1 MAGVGSECTG
11 ENLFVSRGGK
21 LITPPLSAGAR
32 EGITQDTVVE
42 MAKDL
47 DIEVVFGDLT
57 RSDLSVADEVFLVGP
72 AAEVSAVS
80 SVDDRE
86 IPCPGPVT
94 TAIGPEYA
102 QVVRGP
108 VAQHTDWAELCQY
121 IRRPQTG
128 TRSLRE
134 RRGR

>member
-21 LITPPLSAGAR
+21 LITPPLSAGAL

-57 RSDLSVADEVFLVGP
+57 RSDLYVADEVFLVGT

-86 IPCPGPVT
+86 IPD
-94 TAIGPEYA
+94 
-102 QVVRGP
+102 RKS
-108 VAQHTDWAELCQY
+108 
-121 IRRPQTG
+121 
-128 TRSLRE
+128 TRLNSSH
-134 RRGR
+134 